1 MIARFLLHALLAIVL
16 LVAAGDALALRC
28 GSRLVD
34 TGDYDFQVRE
44 RCGEPYWISDD
55 SALLI
60 TGAYGPVVQR
70 AVQQVQDWYYNFGP
84 GTLVQRLVFVD
95 GRLQRIDTLG
105 YGRASIGNDCGD
117 IAFLRGTREGELV
130 LRCGPPAARTLRYRD
145 SAYYTPYGYAY
156 TQPSRYEEWRYP
168 KPDSRDTRL
177 VIMVEGR
184 IERVE
189 DVDTD

>member
-1 MIARFLLHALLAIVL
+1 MSARFWMHLLTGMALLL
-16 LVAAGDALALRC
+16 AACNAAALRC
-28 GSRLVD
+28 NGRVVE

-55 SALLI
+55 STLLVAD
-60 TGAYGPVVQR
+60 AYGPVLHR
-70 AVQQVQDWYYNFGP
+70 AVQQVQDWYYNFGSSS
-84 GTLVQRLVFVD
+84 LVQRLVFVD
-95 GRLQRIDTLG
+95 GRLQQIDSLG
-105 YGRASIGNDCGD
+105 YGRTRVGTNCGD

-130 LRCGPPAARTLRYRD
+130 LRCGPPAARYLRYRD